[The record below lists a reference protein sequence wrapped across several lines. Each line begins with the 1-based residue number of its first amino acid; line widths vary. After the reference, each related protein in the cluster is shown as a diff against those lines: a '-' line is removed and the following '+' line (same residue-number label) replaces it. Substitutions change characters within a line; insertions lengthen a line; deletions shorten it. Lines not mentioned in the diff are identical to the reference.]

1 MTGQKTQT
9 AKRIEHRSRTAEEYK
24 QANGWQIGTFH
35 RASLSDLVKARQN
48 SREREAAKEDK
59 PT

>member
-24 QANGWQIGTFH
+24 TANGWQIGTFH
-35 RASLSDLVKARQN
+35 RVSVSDLVKAPLN
-48 SREREAAKEDK
+48 SQEKEPTKDK